1 MDEALFSFPRSGESL
16 LYTHLYAVA
25 LVVDAGEGYKERKGI
40 IVTFGDLFFLHPRI
54 RPSFRL
60 ESSPSHLYISSLS
73 GEPVCKHAMPSL

>member
-1 MDEALFSFPRSGESL
+1 MDEALFSFPRGGESL
-16 LYTHLYAVA
+16 LYTHLYTVP
-25 LVVDAGEGYKERKGI
+25 LVGEEGHKERKGI

-73 GEPVCKHAMPSL
+73 GEPVCKHAMPSM

>member
-1 MDEALFSFPRSGESL
+1 MDEALFSFPGDGESW
-16 LYTHLYAVA
+16 LYTNLYTVT
-25 LVVDAGEGYKERKGI
+25 LVGEEGYKERKGI

-73 GEPVCKHAMPSL
+73 GEPVCKHAMPSM